1 MAVLYD
7 HYENYSSQCYAWLL
21 REYPSS
27 TPLTFSRDLRES
39 LSFISKL
46 TPLIRTPQTM
56 PSCILEK
63 SELAINHAGVVEVLW
78 NLPKSICAIMQ
89 NRAIPGKT
97 QTATGREFGH
107 GMGYSWK
114 KLSRWRE
121 GTGLREF
128 PGVMKKKH
136 GNFHDMGLGI
146 SDGCHTILPNFL
158 GRWKLVFSRISKGKV
173 TNLKTPKG
181 KQGGGGQKSISSIH
195 PPTPHRPLFG

>member
-1 MAVLYD
+1 
-7 HYENYSSQCYAWLL
+7 
-21 REYPSS
+21 
-27 TPLTFSRDLRES
+27 
-39 LSFISKL
+39 
-46 TPLIRTPQTM
+46 
-56 PSCILEK
+56 
-63 SELAINHAGVVEVLW
+63 
-78 NLPKSICAIMQ
+78 MQ

-136 GNFHDMGLGI
+136 GNFHDMSLGI

-181 KQGGGGQKSISSIH
+181 KQGGGRSEKYILDTPTH
-195 PPTPHRPLFG
+195 PPPALVWLGCWFFWNSPISPFQFLVPSENFYASFAYGMQSLFSI